1 MSDQARYIEHDAAL
15 AEALEHWRASGTV
28 GLDTEFMRTRTFFPI
43 PALYQVSTPDAV
55 YLVDPLPIGSWDAFA
70 AFLADSTTTKVVHAC
85 SEDLEVFARH
95 LEVRPEGLFDTQV
108 AVGFLGPDFS
118 LSYAGRAEDAIEAAH
133 KAMRLNPHYPDW
145 YVAQSV
151 LIYHDARRY
160 EDGLTA
166 VARLRSFDTAFL
178 RLYQAACAAALGR
191 DGEARAAIERV
202 LAFDPVAS
210 LEKWTN
216 PKMAPYKRPEDLEHF
231 RENLRKAG
239 LPD

>member
-1 MSDQARYIEHDAAL
+1 MRLSHSS
-15 AEALEHWRASGTV
+15 ASGNV
-28 GLDTEFMRTRTFFPI
+28 SASEIRLAGLAGRRLR
-43 PALYQVSTPDAV
+43 A
-55 YLVDPLPIGSWDAFA
+55 
-70 AFLADSTTTKVVHAC
+70 TT
-85 SEDLEVFARH
+85 
-95 LEVRPEGLFDTQV
+95 
-108 AVGFLGPDFS
+108 GPDHLDICPQFANPGQADVLTDLGFS

-191 DGEARAAIERV
+191 DGEARAAIEGV
-202 LAFDPVAS
+202 LAFDPDAS